1 MCLGSGAEWRLLVGG
16 EKQVLAAVRP
26 TSQCSAM
33 ERGGGLGGWEGHHPQ
48 ADLVACKCSCRQSY
62 KFMKSKRFL
71 ESVSDSVSI
80 EMLILSKW
88 LEMFGNQCM

>member
-33 ERGGGLGGWEGHHPQ
+33 EQGGHHPQ

-71 ESVSDSVSI
+71 ESVSDSVSA
-80 EMLILSKW
+80 EMLTLSKW
-88 LEMFGNQCM
+88 LEMFGHQ